1 MMAKPFC
8 SSCIGSRRRCQRS
21 WWASVAHHRCG
32 MGWKGW
38 MEGDFLA
45 ERGECAWA
53 VSKGFSV
60 PVWDQSLRSDGRGE
74 KAYSKVK
81 WG

>member
-1 MMAKPFC
+1 
-8 SSCIGSRRRCQRS
+8 
-21 WWASVAHHRCG
+21 